1 MWDKCSFKFKDKI
14 MGGIAGRIF
23 LRIVGR
29 IFCRIVSRAQ
39 APNMATTESSN

>member
-1 MWDKCSFKFKDKI
+1 MWDKCSFNSRVESWGRID
-14 MGGIAGRIF
+14 GRIF

>member
-1 MWDKCSFKFKDKI
+1 
-14 MGGIAGRIF
+14 MGRIAGRIF